1 MDKIIPAHLLRAS
14 ARSDVEPF
22 RAMSVVARA
31 AELTAAGRDI
41 VTLCV
46 GQPAAP
52 APAPARAAAIRALER
67 GPISYTSAPGLEPLR
82 RRIARHC
89 LDRYGVE
96 PDPARVFV
104 TTGSSAG
111 FILSFVAC
119 FDAGDRVAIPSPGY
133 PAYRNILRALSLEPV
148 EIPTTAEDRWVMTP
162 QALEAAHRRHG
173 LAGVLVANP
182 NNPNGVM
189 MKPEAFAALVEKAR
203 ELGIRFISDEI
214 YHGLTFGMPE
224 TTALALDDQAIV
236 INSFSKYFCM
246 TGWRVGWMIVPDAMT
261 GVFDRLQQNAFICAP
276 EISQIAA
283 LAAFEGVDELEAVKR
298 SYEANRAL
306 VLQRLPQLGF
316 GEIQPVDGAFYAYA
330 DCSGLTGDSE
340 AFCSRL
346 LEEAGVA
353 LTPGLDF
360 DPQRGRSWI
369 RLSFCGDRARL
380 VEGFSR
386 MAAWLSGR

>member
-1 MDKIIPAHLLRAS
+1 MDKVMQERVLRAS

-31 AELTAAGRDI
+31 AQLTAAGRDI

-52 APAPARAAAIRALER
+52 APSPSRAAAIRALER
-67 GPISYTSAPGLEPLR
+67 GPICYTSAPGLEPLR
-82 RRIARHC
+82 QRIARYC
-89 LDRYGVE
+89 GERYGVE

-119 FDAGDRVAIPSPGY
+119 FEAGDKVAIPSPGY

-148 EIPTTAEDRWVMTP
+148 EIPTRAEDRWAMTP
-162 QALEAAHRRHG
+162 EALDEAHRRLG

-189 MKPEAFAALVEKAR
+189 MTPQAFAGLVAKAKALS
-203 ELGIRFISDEI
+203 IRFISDEI

-224 TTALALDDQAIV
+224 TTALALDEEAVV

-246 TGWRVGWMIVPDAMT
+246 TGWRVGWMVAPASLTETM
-261 GVFDRLQQNAFICAP
+261 DRLQQNAFICAP

-283 LAAFEGVDELEAVKR
+283 LAAFDGIEELETVKR
-298 SYEANRAL
+298 GYENNRAL
-306 VLQRLPQLGF
+306 VLDRLPLLGF

-330 DCSGLTGDSE
+330 ESSGLADDSE
-340 AFCSRL
+340 SFCSRL

-360 DPQRGRSWI
+360 DPARGRSWV
-369 RLSFCGDRARL
+369 RLSFCGKRARL
-380 VEGFSR
+380 AEGLDRLSD
-386 MAAWLSGR
+386 WLSAR